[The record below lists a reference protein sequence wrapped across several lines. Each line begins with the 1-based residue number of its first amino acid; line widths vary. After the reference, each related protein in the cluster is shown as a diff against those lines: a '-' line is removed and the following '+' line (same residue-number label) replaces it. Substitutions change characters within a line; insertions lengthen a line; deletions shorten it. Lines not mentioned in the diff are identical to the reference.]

1 MYKKMVDCSP
11 PVKRAAH
18 PYFRVTRILGFK
30 NVISDHSSKSNLPF
44 GGLQHMQQCK
54 FQALIQMNGA

>member
-11 PVKRAAH
+11 PVKRVAH

-30 NVISDHSSKSNLPF
+30 NVISDFLEFS
-44 GGLQHMQQCK
+44 
-54 FQALIQMNGA
+54 GASLRTKGWETLL